1 MTGVWAEKTYRALVF
16 KLGFESPVSQANLA
30 YLPSCFQLFS
40 MGCVLLKGEIIAV
53 MGRGSLGNR
62 RV

>member
-1 MTGVWAEKTYRALVF
+1 MF
-16 KLGFESPVSQANLA
+16 KLGSESPVSQANLA
-30 YLPSCFQLFS
+30 YLPSCFQLFF

>member
-1 MTGVWAEKTYRALVF
+1 MF
-16 KLGFESPVSQANLA
+16 KLGSESPVSQANLA
-30 YLPSCFQLFS
+30 YLPSCFQLFF

-53 MGRGSLGNR
+53 MGRGSLRNR